1 VRRESTRILEEVM
14 KMRTHRPVLSF
25 ALLSLVI
32 ACEKEA
38 PTNDTTTAPAPEPA
52 KSVAQDPAMVQ
63 PGETAQ
69 VMKKLVLEVITG
81 SEEGF
86 LVTSTLVKGEKDAVL
101 IDAQFTLADAKKVA
115 DAVAATGKTL
125 TTVFVTHSHPDH
137 YFGFP
142 AIKER
147 FPNARLLALPQTIVD
162 IEKTWE
168 AKVKQWKPQYKDAI
182 TSKPVIPE
190 PLATSSID
198 LEGQKLEVVGAQ
210 QGDSVDNSYVWI
222 PSLKTVITG
231 DIVYDGVFPW
241 TAETT
246 PEARKAWS
254 GTLDKLSALKPEQV
268 VPGHQ
273 KTDKKLNPES
283 IAFTKNYLSAFDE
296 ALSVS
301 KTPAELQGKIKAKYP
316 DTALEII
323 AKIGSEAAF
332 KKPAATAVDKAQPAA
347 TPPAEKMQPSAPAT
361 P

>member
-1 VRRESTRILEEVM
+1 M
-14 KMRTHRPVLSF
+14 KIRTHRPVLSF
-25 ALLSLVI
+25 ALLSLAI

-38 PTNDTTTAPAPEPA
+38 PTNDTTQAPEPA
-52 KSVAQDPAMVQ
+52 ASVAQDPTMVQ
-63 PGETAQ
+63 PVEAAT
-69 VMKKLVLEVITG
+69 VMKKLTLEVITA

-86 LVTSTLVKGEKDAVL
+86 LVTSTIVKGEKDAVL
-101 IDAQFTLADAKKVA
+101 IDAQFTLADGKKVA

-147 FPNARLLALPQTIVD
+147 FPNARLLALPQTVMD

-182 TSKPVIPE
+182 TSKPIIPE
-190 PLATSSID
+190 PLATTFID

-210 QGDSVDNSYVWI
+210 QGDSADSSYVWI
-222 PSLKTVITG
+222 PSLKTAITG
-231 DIVYDGVFPW
+231 DIVYDSVFPW

-273 KTDKKLNPES
+273 QADKKLNPES
-283 IAFTKNYLSAFDE
+283 ITFTKNYLTAFDE

-301 KTPAELQGKIKAKYP
+301 KTPAELQGKIKTKYP
-316 DTALEII
+316 DTALEVVL
-323 AKIGSEAAF
+323 KIGSEAAF
-332 KKPAATAVDKAQPAA
+332 KKPAATAVEKVQPGA
-347 TPPAEKMQPSAPAT
+347 TPPTEKVQPGTTPPTETAQPSAPAT

>member
-1 VRRESTRILEEVM
+1 MKTRI
-14 KMRTHRPVLSF
+14 HRPILSF
-25 ALLSLVI
+25 ALLSLAI

-38 PTNDTTTAPAPEPA
+38 PTTDTTTAPAPEPA
-52 KSVAQDPAMVQ
+52 KSVAQDPTMVQ
-63 PGETAQ
+63 PGETAN
-69 VMKKLVLEVITG
+69 VMKKLTLEVVTA

-86 LVTSTLVKGEKDAVL
+86 LVTSTIVKGEKDAVL

-115 DAVAATGKTL
+115 DAVAATGKNL

-137 YFGFP
+137 YFGFS

-147 FPNARLLALPQTIVD
+147 FPNARLLALPQTIMD

-190 PLATSSID
+190 ALATSFID

-210 QGDSVDNSYVWI
+210 QGDSADNSYVWI

-231 DIVYDGVFPW
+231 DIVYDSVFPW

-273 KTDKKLNPES
+273 KADKKLNPES
-283 IAFTKNYLSAFDE
+283 ITFTKNYLTAFDE

-301 KTPAELQGKIKAKYP
+301 KTPAELQGKMKAKYP
-316 DTALEII
+316 DSALEVIV
-323 AKIGSEAAF
+323 KIGSEAAF
-332 KKPAATAVDKAQPAA
+332 KKPAATAVEKVQPGA
-347 TPPAEKMQPSAPAT
+347 TPPMEKTQPGATPPTEKTQPSAPAT